1 MRTDKYLFKYYS
13 NHFLNGKTV
22 SPHNE
27 ERLRSFD
34 SSKTSFHGTSSFSID
49 SVLSNDMGD
58 VFTLPQRT
66 SSCDSQGS
74 FEVIFG
80 GHSRSLF
87 TPSPENTILQ
97 GLETNLLNLINRDGS
112 QSEYL
117 TLGSFDRRPISP
129 TPLSKEEKQPATWTR
144 EYSRDWHTSEEDSA
158 QGKG

>member
-1 MRTDKYLFKYYS
+1 MNRKK
-13 NHFLNGKTV
+13 V

-58 VFTLPQRT
+58 VFTLPQRK

-74 FEVIFG
+74 IEVIRG
-80 GHSRSLF
+80 PLRSFEPTETFDFFPGLLE
-87 TPSPENTILQ
+87 PVGNTLLQ
-97 GLETNLLNLINRDGS
+97 GLESNILNFTDRDGS

>member
-1 MRTDKYLFKYYS
+1 
-13 NHFLNGKTV
+13 
-22 SPHNE
+22 
-27 ERLRSFD
+27 
-34 SSKTSFHGTSSFSID
+34 
-49 SVLSNDMGD
+49 MGD
-58 VFTLPQRT
+58 VFILPQRT
-66 SSCDSQGS
+66 SSCDS

-97 GLETNLLNLINRDGS
+97 GLESNLVNLINRDGS

>member
-1 MRTDKYLFKYYS
+1 M
-13 NHFLNGKTV
+13 NGSKV

-58 VFTLPQRT
+58 VFTLPQRK
-66 SSCDSQGS
+66 SSCDSRGSNDSFETILGSQRDCGHLGS
-74 FEVIFG
+74 F
-80 GHSRSLF
+80 F
-87 TPSPENTILQ
+87 TPGNTLLE
-97 GLETNLLNLINRDGS
+97 GLEANLLNFTNREGS

>member
-1 MRTDKYLFKYYS
+1 
-13 NHFLNGKTV
+13 
-22 SPHNE
+22 
-27 ERLRSFD
+27 
-34 SSKTSFHGTSSFSID
+34 
-49 SVLSNDMGD
+49 MGD
-58 VFTLPQRT
+58 VFTLPQRK

-74 FEVIFG
+74 IEVIRG
-80 GHSRSLF
+80 PLRSFEPTETFDFFPGLLE
-87 TPSPENTILQ
+87 PVGNTLLQ
-97 GLETNLLNLINRDGS
+97 GLESNILNFTDRDGS

>member
-1 MRTDKYLFKYYS
+1 M
-13 NHFLNGKTV
+13 NGKTV

-97 GLETNLLNLINRDGS
+97 GLETNLVNLINRDGS